1 MTGLNFAK
9 AALLVTALGL
19 AAPASQGAPMSQFR
33 AMAGS
38 WTGGGLLS
46 LSNGEQQRL
55 RCRAINR

>member
-1 MTGLNFAK
+1 
-9 AALLVTALGL
+9 
-19 AAPASQGAPMSQFR
+19 MSPFR